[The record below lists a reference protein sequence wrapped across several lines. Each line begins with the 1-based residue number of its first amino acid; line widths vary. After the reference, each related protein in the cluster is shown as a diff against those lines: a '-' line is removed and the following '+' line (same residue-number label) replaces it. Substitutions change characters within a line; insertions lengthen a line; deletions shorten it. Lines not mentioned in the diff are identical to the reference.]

1 MRNGS
6 SDTLVTG
13 STELRSKETQNT
25 RNEMEI
31 PYNLGM
37 IEISNEYLVSFFRG
51 DNIVT
56 KDTKKAL
63 KGMKREQW
71 KFP

>member
-1 MRNGS
+1 
-6 SDTLVTG
+6 
-13 STELRSKETQNT
+13 
-25 RNEMEI
+25 MEI